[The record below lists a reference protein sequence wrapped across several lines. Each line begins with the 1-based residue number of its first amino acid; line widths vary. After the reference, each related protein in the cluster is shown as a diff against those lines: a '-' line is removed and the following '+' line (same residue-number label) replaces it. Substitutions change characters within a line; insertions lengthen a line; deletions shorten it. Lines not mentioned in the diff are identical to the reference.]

1 MRGCRTAGQ
10 GTLEPPGVLS
20 LAVPAGGGKTL
31 LSLAF
36 LAHLRHHRE
45 RSLRGV
51 IYVISYLG
59 IIEQTVQEFR
69 DRVIA
74 SLPVRLP

>member
-1 MRGCRTAGQ
+1 
-10 GTLEPPGVLS
+10 
-20 LAVPAGGGKTL
+20 
-31 LSLAF
+31 
-36 LAHLRHHRE
+36 
-45 RSLRGV
+45 V

-74 SLPVRLP
+74 SLPVGLP